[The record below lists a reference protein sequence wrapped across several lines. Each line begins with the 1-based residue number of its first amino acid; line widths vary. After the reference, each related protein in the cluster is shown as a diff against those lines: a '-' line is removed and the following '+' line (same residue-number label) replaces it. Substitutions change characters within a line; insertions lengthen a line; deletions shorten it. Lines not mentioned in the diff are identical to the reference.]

1 MALRQELLL
10 FRSPDIMEII
20 SKIAVFALLLGF
32 SGFVLQAKAQT
43 CSCAG
48 APLVS
53 SQSGGTVGKGAFLV
67 GYTFDFK
74 DISDLYNGSN
84 ELVNNTVSRNTS
96 TSLLE
101 MHYGISERIAVTTT
115 FTYVNKFRETGLHLD
130 NRSQKLRTT
139 GVGDA
144 MLLVKYNIHP
154 QTVFEQYQV
163 IVGAGVKAPLG
174 ESSLRNNGFMLNADM
189 QPGTGAW
196 DGVLWMYSSK
206 TFPGISTELFL
217 MKSFRYSGTNERFSS
232 DDRYRFGNEFV
243 TSAGAGGRLFRDI
256 SYRLGFQFRTAASD
270 TRNSAMMP
278 DTGGSWVS
286 AKPAFITPFPF
297 LEGASIQFSGNIP
310 VYQYVKGTQP
320 TISYTLSASLF
331 IGFGGEKL
339 LNITD
344 F

>member
-1 MALRQELLL
+1 MEYLQEPLS
-10 FRSPDIMEII
+10 FRSHEMMKSVLKI
-20 SKIAVFALLLGF
+20 SILASLF
-32 SGFVLQAKAQT
+32 SLCFYVLQVEAQT

-74 DISDLYNGSN
+74 NISDLYNGSN
-84 ELVNNTVSRNTS
+84 ELVNNTVERNTS

-101 MHYGISERIAVTTT
+101 LHYGISDRFAVTTT
-115 FTYVNKFRETGLHLD
+115 LTYVNKFRETGLHLG
-130 NRSQKLRTT
+130 NSSQKLRTT

-144 MLLVKYNIHP
+144 MLLLKYNIHP
-154 QTVFEQYQV
+154 QTVFEQYQL

-174 ESSLRNNGFMLNADM
+174 ESSMRNNGFLLNADM

-206 TFPGISTELFL
+206 TFPGINTELFL
-217 MKSFRYSGTNERFSS
+217 MNRFRYSGTNERFSS

-243 TSAGAGGRLFRDI
+243 TTAGAGGTLFRDV
-256 SYRLGFQFRTAASD
+256 SYSLGLQFRTAASD
-270 TRNSAMMP
+270 TRNSAVMP
-278 DTGGSWVS
+278 DTGGSWLS
-286 AKPAFITPFPF
+286 ARPALITPLPL
-297 LEGASIQFSGNIP
+297 LEGASIQLSGNIP
-310 VYQYVKGTQP
+310 LHQHVKGTQP

-331 IGFGGEKL
+331 IGFGGEKVVG
-339 LNITD
+339 ITD

>member
-1 MALRQELLL
+1 MKPLVITTFLAFSILMFGLL
-10 FRSPDIMEII
+10 P
-20 SKIAVFALLLGF
+20 
-32 SGFVLQAKAQT
+32 QTKAQT

-53 SQSGGTVGKGAFLV
+53 SQSGGTVANGAFLI

-74 DISDLYNGSN
+74 NISDLYNGSN
-84 ELVNNTVSRNTS
+84 ELVNNTVERNTS

-101 MHYGISERIAVTTT
+101 LHYGISDRFAVTTT
-115 FTYVNKFRETGLHLD
+115 LTFVNKFRETGLHLGSS
-130 NRSQKLRTT
+130 SQRLRTS

-144 MLLVKYNIHP
+144 MLLLKYNFHP

-163 IVGAGVKAPLG
+163 IIGAGVKAPLG
-174 ESSLRNNGFMLNADM
+174 ESSMRNNGFLLNADM

-206 TFPGISTELFL
+206 TFPGINTEFF
-217 MKSFRYSGTNERFSS
+217 MMNSFRYSGTNERFSS

-243 TSAGAGGRLFRDI
+243 TSTGAGGALFRDI
-256 SYRLGFQFRTAASD
+256 SYRMALRFRTAASD
-270 TRNSAMMP
+270 TRNSAEMP

-286 AKPAFITPFPF
+286 ASPAIITPFPF
-297 LEGASIQFSGNIP
+297 LENASVQLSGTIP
-310 VYQYVKGTQP
+310 FYQYVKGTQP
-320 TISYTLSASLF
+320 SISYTLSASLF

-339 LNITD
+339 VGITD

>member
-10 FRSPDIMEII
+10 FKFPDAMRNLSNIVVLTTFIG
-20 SKIAVFALLLGF
+20 LCGL
-32 SGFVLQAKAQT
+32 VLQLQAQT

-53 SQSGGTVGKGAFLV
+53 SQSGGTVGKGAFLI
-67 GYTFDFK
+67 GYTFDYK
-74 DISDLYNGSN
+74 NISDLYNGSN
-84 ELVNNTVSRNTS
+84 ELINNTVQRNTS

-101 MHYGISERIAVTTT
+101 LHYGISDRFAVTTT
-115 FTYVNKFRETGLHLD
+115 LSYVNKFRETGLHLGS
-130 NRSQKLRTT
+130 RSQKLRTT

-144 MLLVKYNIHP
+144 MLLVKYNLHP

-163 IVGAGVKAPLG
+163 IIGAGIKAPLG
-174 ESSLRNNGFMLNADM
+174 VSSMRNNGFLLNADM

-206 TFPGISTELFL
+206 TFPGINTELF
-217 MKSFRYSGTNERFSS
+217 MTNSFRYSGTNERFSS

-243 TSAGAGGRLFRDI
+243 TSAGAGGTLFRDF
-256 SYRLGFQFRTAASD
+256 SYSMAVGFRTAASD

-278 DTGGSWVS
+278 DTGGSWLTVN
-286 AKPAFITPFPF
+286 PALITPLPLLDSAFVQ
-297 LEGASIQFSGNIP
+297 LSGNIP

-339 LNITD
+339 VGITD